1 MIPDFPFCSPNKG
14 IGVVLRS
21 VALQH
26 LDIKPHCG
34 TPTVRFRSL
43 QTEMRQVRTQM

>member
-1 MIPDFPFCSPNKG
+1 MIPDFPFCSPSKG
-14 IGVVLRS
+14 TGVVLRS

-26 LDIKPHCG
+26 LDIKPQCG
-34 TPTVRFRSL
+34 TPMVRLRFL